1 MEDCGEGGVRFRG
14 AKKGTKAEMQ
24 FAERKIQT
32 GCKEKKKIT
41 MMVVRTWNGGPKGV
55 PIHRHIENLIVQ
67 V

>member
-32 GCKEKKKIT
+32 GCKEKKKS
-41 MMVVRTWNGGPKGV
+41 
-55 PIHRHIENLIVQ
+55 Q
-67 V
+67 

>member
-1 MEDCGEGGVRFRG
+1 MEKEELGSEVQRKAQKQRCNLQKGKSKLAVR
-14 AKKGTKAEMQ
+14 
-24 FAERKIQT
+24 
-32 GCKEKKKIT
+32 KKKIT

>member
-32 GCKEKKKIT
+32 GCKEKKK
-41 MMVVRTWNGGPKGV
+41 NHNDGGKNMEWGP
-55 PIHRHIENLIVQ
+55 
-67 V
+67 